1 MSRCACAPLIFF
13 VDKFDKVNP
22 STKNISE
29 MTFCSSSVGNVYV
42 GRLFSYW
49 TSGSANMS
57 SDCKIDDADS
67 NSIHASP
74 AAAACKETCGRERLI
89 GCTCAGIVRLWNRP
103 RTWSADCECRKGR
116 WLGLSLWKQLW
127 GPNHHLQWTGTAG
140 LQKHL
145 VSWFMCRN
153 FQPASNI

>member
-13 VDKFDKVNP
+13 VDKFGKVNP

-89 GCTCAGIVRLWNRP
+89 GCTCAGIGFGTGPEHDQLME
-103 RTWSADCECRKGR
+103 RTLTWAWQRSMGNSCEAPPG
-116 WLGLSLWKQLW
+116 
-127 GPNHHLQWTGTAG
+127 TGQHIQSTVPT
-140 LQKHL
+140 QKTY
-145 VSWFMCRN
+145 
-153 FQPASNI
+153 

>member
-1 MSRCACAPLIFF
+1 
-13 VDKFDKVNP
+13 
-22 STKNISE
+22 

-89 GCTCAGIVRLWNRP
+89 GCTCIVRTGPEHDQLME
-103 RTWSADCECRKGR
+103 RTLTWAWQRSMGNSCEAPPGTGQHLQSTVPTQKAYWKDSRTILSINTFSDIRQVNLTCTVYHYQSKAVTTSTD
-116 WLGLSLWKQLW
+116 LSLQHML
-127 GPNHHLQWTGTAG
+127 H
-140 LQKHL
+140 
-145 VSWFMCRN
+145 
-153 FQPASNI
+153 

>member
-1 MSRCACAPLIFF
+1 
-13 VDKFDKVNP
+13 
-22 STKNISE
+22 

-74 AAAACKETCGRERLI
+74 AAACKETCGRERLI
-89 GCTCAGIVRLWNRP
+89 GCTCIVRTGPEHDQLMERTLTWAWQRSMGNSCEAHQTPANTFSRP
-103 RTWSADCECRKGR
+103 CQHRKPVEKTVE
-116 WLGLSLWKQLW
+116 LFCQSIPSL
-127 GPNHHLQWTGTAG
+127 T
-140 LQKHL
+140 
-145 VSWFMCRN
+145 
-153 FQPASNI
+153 

>member
-13 VDKFDKVNP
+13 DKFGKVNP
-22 STKNISE
+22 STKNISD
-29 MTFCSSSVGNVYV
+29 TLRIIFCSSSVGNVYV

-74 AAAACKETCGRERLI
+74 AAACKETCGRERLI
-89 GCTCAGIVRLWNRP
+89 GCTCIVRTGPEHDQLME
-103 RTWSADCECRKGR
+103 RTLTWAWQRSMGNSCEAPPG
-116 WLGLSLWKQLW
+116 
-127 GPNHHLQWTGTAG
+127 TGQHIQSTVPT
-140 LQKHL
+140 QK
-145 VSWFMCRN
+145 VC
-153 FQPASNI
+153 